1 MPTDSLIV
9 IGGGGHA
16 CVVIDAWLRAGGQA
30 AAVRVFDQNAALAG
44 SLLDHGIRIQAFAD
58 WSVVGGADCH
68 VAVGGNP
75 AREQLLQQAIAHG
88 GRPKTIIHPGAMIAR
103 SAQVGPGSFVAAG
116 AVVSARAEIGRGTI
130 VNHGAVV
137 DHDCVVGAGSHM
149 APNGTLCGGVKL
161 GDRVLIGA
169 GATVLPGRTVGADT
183 TIAAGAVLTRNA
195 AANCTM
201 VGIPAKKR

>member
-16 CVVIDAWLRAGGQA
+16 CVVIDAWLRTGGQA

-44 SLLDHGIRIQAFAD
+44 SLLDYGIRIQSLTD
-58 WSVVGGADCH
+58 WSVLNGADCH
-68 VAVGGNP
+68 VAVGDNF
-75 AREQLLQQAIAHG
+75 ARDHLLQQAIAHG
-88 GRPKTIIHPGAMIAR
+88 GRPKTIVHPGAMVAL
-103 SAQVGPGSFVAAG
+103 SAEVGLGSFVAAG
-116 AVVSARAEIGRGTI
+116 AVVSARAEIGQATI

-137 DHDCVVGAGSHM
+137 DHDCVLGAGSHV
-149 APNGTLCGGVKL
+149 APNGTLGGGAKL

-169 GATVLPGRTVGADT
+169 GATVLPGLSIGADT
-183 TIAAGAVLTRNA
+183 TIAAGAVLTGNA

-201 VGIPAKKR
+201 VGIPAKRR